1 MKRLLMI
8 WAPRPSMAISGGTEE
23 QREELAKAF
32 MRAYGF
38 LPVDGP
44 VIIEEVEPKRRGI
57 GAFGTR

>member
-1 MKRLLMI
+1 
-8 WAPRPSMAISGGTEE
+8 MAISGGTEE
-23 QREELAKAF
+23 QREELVKAF